1 MHEQRLRRSLLITPG
16 NRPDRLAKAATLPAD
31 GLVFDL
37 EDGVPSGQK
46 DAARAAVAQFLAT
59 ADCGPRERCV
69 RVNAVGTPDFV
80 ADLAALP
87 FGSFDSIMVP
97 KVERPAVLGDLD
109 DALRAGERAGEAPV
123 DIIVSLETP
132 RGVLDALAISDASPR
147 TSALFFGSG
156 DYCAAT
162 GAVVCAAVLQFPRAA
177 IAAAAAAAGFQA
189 LDAAFFAAVKDPAAT
204 RQDALVA
211 RELGFAGKLVF
222 HPAQIA
228 VANEVFSPTADEIA
242 WAEKVA
248 EGYRRAQERGIGTTM
263 VDGSFV
269 ALDLVVM
276 AERVLTTARRISLAD
291 GKHRASA

>member
-1 MHEQRLRRSLLITPG
+1 MREQRLRRSLLITPG

-31 GLVFDL
+31 VLVLDL

-69 RVNAVGTPDFV
+69 RVNAIGTPDFA

-97 KVERPAVLGDLD
+97 KVERPAALGELD
-109 DALRAGERAGEAPV
+109 DALRACERAGEAPV

-132 RGVLDALAISDASPR
+132 RGVLDALPISDASPR

-162 GAVVCAAVLQFPRAA
+162 GAAVSAAVLQFPRAV
-177 IAAAAAAAGFQA
+177 IAAAAAAAGLQA
-189 LDAAFFAAVKDPAAT
+189 LDAAFFGAVKAPVAT
-204 RQDALVA
+204 REDALLA

-222 HPAQIA
+222 HPAQVA
-228 VANEVFSPTADEIA
+228 VANAVFSPTEDEIA
-242 WAEKVA
+242 WAEKVVQA
-248 EGYRRAQERGIGTTM
+248 YQRAHERGVGTIM

-269 ALDLVVM
+269 ALDLVLMGERILTM
-276 AERVLTTARRISLAD
+276 AARIASRERNRHGAV
-291 GKHRASA
+291 